1 VFGRSKDS
9 STGATAAGQAPLTGE
24 TPGLIEVPGGTKGR
38 PTPKRKVAEA
48 ANRRPLVPTDRKAAA
63 KEART
68 AQRAERDKQYAA
80 MQTGDERYL
89 PAKDKGPVRRYVRQY
104 VDARWSLG
112 ELFLPVAIVMLLLNM
127 LLGQIN
133 AQVAFLGLVALY
145 VFIIAM
151 VVDVA
156 IMWRRLRKRLVAKFG
171 PDAVVRGTM
180 MYAVTRVFQI
190 RRARLPKPQVKHGEY
205 PE

>member
-1 VFGRSKDS
+1 MFGRSKDS
-9 STGATAAGQAPLTGE
+9 TAPSDLVAQAPLTDE
-24 TPGLIEVPGGTKGR
+24 TPGIVEGPGGKGR

-48 ANRRPLVPTDRKAAA
+48 ANRRPLVPNDRKAAA
-63 KEART
+63 KDAKA
-68 AQRAERDKQYAA
+68 AQRVERDRQYAA

-127 LLGQIN
+127 LLTSVSPQL
-133 AQVAFLGLVALY
+133 AFLGLVVLY
-145 VFIIAM
+145 LFIIGM
-151 VVDVA
+151 VVDVT
-156 IMWRRLRKRLVAKFG
+156 IMWRKLRKRLTAKFG
-171 PDAVVRGTM
+171 DDAIQRGLM
-180 MYAVTRVFQI
+180 MYAITRVFQI

>member
-1 VFGRSKDS
+1 MFGRSKDG
-9 STGATAAGQAPLTGE
+9 STGGTTQAPLTEE
-24 TPGLIEVPGGTKGR
+24 TPGIAEAPGGKGR

-63 KEART
+63 KEARA
-68 AQRAERDKQYAA
+68 AQRAERDRQYAA

-89 PAKDKGPVRRYVRQY
+89 PAKDKGPVRRYIRDY

-112 ELFLPVAIVMLLLNM
+112 ELFLPVAIVMLLANM
-127 LLGQIN
+127 LLTSWN
-133 AQVAFLGLVALY
+133 PDVAFLGLALLY
-145 VFIIAM
+145 LFIIAM

-171 PDAVVRGTM
+171 PDTIQRGMM
-180 MYAVTRVFQI
+180 MYSVTRVFQI

-205 PE
+205 PH